1 MKRRRD
7 APRTRINR
15 GVKKGRMIVLKVL
28 KEWRK
33 KVKKC
38 KGRIVVLFF
47 KVEKEENLVVSRWT
61 ELRKRNQL
69 SEGGS
74 EWRKVL

>member
-28 KEWRK
+28 KE
-33 KVKKC
+33 
-38 KGRIVVLFF
+38 
-47 KVEKEENLVVSRWT
+47 NLVVSRRT
-61 ELRKRNQL
+61 KLGERNQL
-69 SEGGS
+69 SKGGS